1 MVSVQ
6 AHSQLATYHSQ
17 FMSSLII
24 EGFGYLATVLL
35 ALSLLVTND
44 LKFRW
49 FNALGCVAFIVY
61 GVLLKAF
68 PVVLTNALLLAINTY
83 YLYRIYNRTEDF
95 ELVSFRADDQ
105 LIQKFLSFYR
115 DDIAAYFPDFNTKDL
130 QQEIRFMVLRDMNI
144 ANVFVAE
151 RLPNGDGLV
160 KLNYT
165 VPKYRDFKVGC
176 FIFDKA
182 KAALEEKGLIR
193 VVYQKVSNKN
203 HLHFL
208 KVTGFTAERHAG
220 ETLMVKQLV

>member
-1 MVSVQ
+1 
-6 AHSQLATYHSQ
+6 
-17 FMSSLII
+17 MSSLII
-24 EGFGYLATVLL
+24 EGFGYLATLLL

-68 PVVLTNALLLAINTY
+68 PIVLTNTLLLVINAY

-95 ELVSFRADDQ
+95 DLVSFNADDQ
-105 LIQKFLSFYR
+105 LVQKFLAFYR
-115 DDIAAYFPDFNTKDL
+115 DDIAAYFPEFTTADL
-130 QQEIRFMVLRDMNI
+130 QHGIRYLVLRDMNL
-144 ANVFVAE
+144 ANIFVAE

-165 VPKYRDFKVGC
+165 IPKYRDFKVGC
-176 FIFDKA
+176 FIFDKE
-182 KAALEEKGLIR
+182 KTALQQRGLKR
-193 VVYQKVSNKN
+193 VVYQKVFNKN

-208 KVTGFTAERHAG
+208 KVTGFAIEETNGQATATKLLA
-220 ETLMVKQLV
+220 

>member
-1 MVSVQ
+1 
-6 AHSQLATYHSQ
+6 
-17 FMSSLII
+17 MSSFII
-24 EGFGYLATVLL
+24 ESFGYLATLLL

-49 FNALGCVAFIVY
+49 LNALGCVAFIVY
-61 GVLLKAF
+61 GILLNAF
-68 PVVLTNALLLAINTY
+68 PIILTNALLFAINTY
-83 YLYRIYNRTEDF
+83 YLFRIYRRTEDF
-95 ELVSFRADDQ
+95 DLVSFRADDP
-105 LIQKFLSFYR
+105 LMEKFLSFYR
-115 DDIAAYFPDFNTKDL
+115 DDIRSYFPEFAAADL
-130 QQEIRFMVLRDMNI
+130 QNEIRLMVLRDMNI

-182 KAALEEKGLIR
+182 KSALQERGLKR
-193 VVYQKVSNKN
+193 VVYQKVSNKR

-208 KVTGFTAERHAG
+208 KVTGFIPKEHIG
-220 ETLMVKQLV
+220 QVWMVKSLA